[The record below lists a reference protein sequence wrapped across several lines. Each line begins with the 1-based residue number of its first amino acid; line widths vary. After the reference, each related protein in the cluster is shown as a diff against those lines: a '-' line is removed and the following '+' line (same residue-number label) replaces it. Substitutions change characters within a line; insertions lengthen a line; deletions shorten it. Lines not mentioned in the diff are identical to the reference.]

1 MKTLVVVNQAANYLT
16 IGYCNE
22 LLSRVDRLVL
32 MTGSVHV
39 QGETLDSRIEISPLP
54 RWSEA
59 HGARKLL
66 GYVSHTIRIGW
77 RLLRDFP
84 RAEVL
89 WLSQPPIGYLLAIIL
104 PHRFSSLVWDI
115 YPDLFA
121 LIGMG
126 PNHPLVRW
134 WARLN
139 RWAFARTHRLL
150 TISAG
155 MADRLSTYVPRDRI
169 HVVSLWSI
177 FQAPPL
183 PGTGL
188 AFRKTHG
195 LADAFLVQYSGNIG
209 LSHNV
214 DVLIDVAKVLAQRA
228 ETRRRDA
235 GAKDYPR
242 VVIQLIGRGPKKATL
257 AERVASEQLS
267 NCQFLP
273 FQTDEDFPESLAA
286 ADLGVV
292 ALDPRIAAGAVPSKS
307 YNLMAYGIPS
317 LYLAAPESTLAQ
329 YVARFGHGVCLAADD
344 PEAVADTI
352 ERIASDAVLRARY
365 REGALAAHAH
375 FKRENAR
382 QLADI
387 LFPLASPEA
396 S

>member
-1 MKTLVVVNQAANYLT
+1 MTTLVVVNQAANYLT

-22 LLSRVDRLVL
+22 LLARVDRLVL

-39 QGETLDSRIEISPLP
+39 QGEVLDPRIEISPLP

-66 GYVSHTIRIGW
+66 GYIGHTVRIGW
-77 RLLRDFP
+77 RLLRSYP

-89 WLSQPPIGYLLAIIL
+89 WLSQPPIGYLLAIVL

-121 LIGMG
+121 LIGIG
-126 PNHPLVRW
+126 PNHPLVRFW
-134 WARLN
+134 SRLN
-139 RWAFARTHRLL
+139 RWAFARTHRLF

-155 MADRLSTYVPRDRI
+155 MADRLSAYVPRERI

-177 FQAPPL
+177 FQRPPAPAA
-183 PGTGL
+183 GQ
-188 AFRKTHG
+188 AFRETHG
-195 LADAFLVQYSGNIG
+195 VADAFLVQYSGNIG

-214 DVLIDVAKVLAQRA
+214 DVLITVAKILAQRA
-228 ETRRRDA
+228 EIRRGDPA
-235 GAKDYPR
+235 AADHPR
-242 VVIQLIGRGPKKATL
+242 IVIQLIGRGPRKAQL
-257 AERVASEQLS
+257 AEQVARESLT

-273 FQTDEDFPESLAA
+273 FQSDEAFPESLAA

-317 LYLAAPESTLAQ
+317 LYIAAPESALAD
-329 YVARFGHGVCLAADD
+329 YVARFDHGVCLTADD
-344 PEAVADTI
+344 PVAIADMI
-352 ERIASDAVLRARY
+352 ERVAGDAALRARY
-365 REGALAAHAH
+365 RQGALAAHAH
-375 FKRENAR
+375 FRRENAQ
-382 QLADI
+382 QLAEI
-387 LFPLASPEA
+387 LFPTRQPSG